1 MCPASPEPTSP
12 SGTPLLAR
20 APWRLI
26 AIIALAG
33 VALRGLLLWLVL
45 PLDIQSDEANYLY
58 LALANERFGIYLDQ
72 HRYYWPPGY
81 TWLMTKSIHAF
92 GIDGLNVL
100 RAFQVSLSSVIGV
113 TTMLFAWRLFSTRA
127 AVVAGVLWAVNL
139 PLGAFTHLLWTE
151 TIFLAL
157 LLPALWHLLAALDR
171 ADAGEDREAT
181 RRLLL
186 CGALFGLA
194 LYIKEYVLFLVPV
207 LGVVIAVRSRDTGL
221 AESLRRASLPI
232 LTVAV
237 VSLPWTLRNHEVYGR
252 TVIGGATLGENVFIG
267 LNARSM
273 NFDVLPLRKRRADL
287 ELPQIE
293 TLARASFTEVPA
305 GWDPIDRDGNG
316 AIEVRDAGWDR
327 ESEAIHAIDRHS
339 AQLRQGL
346 SFAAEHPAW
355 TVRTRLKKWSE
366 LVTPLSFFSR
376 HQAMAMYPEGGAVA
390 GVLRGPLVLLALLM
404 SSLTM
409 TLGAAGFFLTLR
421 GGPGR
426 TVFSV
431 LIGYV
436 ALTSLLVAMSRF
448 RVPLEPILIT
458 LTAGFLAHGLQVRSR
473 PRLAGLAATLL
484 VLCGLWWISW
494 PETVAAAQMALG
506 VTP

>member
-1 MCPASPEPTSP
+1 
-12 SGTPLLAR
+12 
-20 APWRLI
+20 
-26 AIIALAG
+26 
-33 VALRGLLLWLVL
+33 
-45 PLDIQSDEANYLY
+45 
-58 LALANERFGIYLDQ
+58 
-72 HRYYWPPGY
+72 
-81 TWLMTKSIHAF
+81 
-92 GIDGLNVL
+92 
-100 RAFQVSLSSVIGV
+100 
-113 TTMLFAWRLFSTRA
+113 
-127 AVVAGVLWAVNL
+127 
-139 PLGAFTHLLWTE
+139 
-151 TIFLAL
+151 
-157 LLPALWHLLAALDR
+157 
-171 ADAGEDREAT
+171 
-181 RRLLL
+181 
-186 CGALFGLA
+186 
-194 LYIKEYVLFLVPV
+194 
-207 LGVVIAVRSRDTGL
+207 
-221 AESLRRASLPI
+221 
-232 LTVAV
+232 
-237 VSLPWTLRNHEVYGR
+237 
-252 TVIGGATLGENVFIG
+252 
-267 LNARSM
+267 M

-390 GVLRGPLVLLALLM
+390 GVLRGPLVLLALLI